1 MIHPGERTRRLPR
14 ETGVVRA
21 QRRMRRA
28 LEVAATTP
36 AGDVPV
42 GAVIFGP
49 DGAELATGVNR
60 REQLQDP
67 TAHAEVEAIRAAVKV
82 LGDGWRLTGC
92 ELVVTL
98 EPCAMCAGALQ
109 GARVDSVVF
118 GAWEPRTGG
127 CGSLVD
133 VLRAP
138 GALHVPQ
145 VRGGVLE
152 AECAGILS
160 TFFGELR

>member
-1 MIHPGERTRRLPR
+1 MTISDGLALAE
-14 ETGVVRA
+14 A
-21 QRRMRRA
+21 RMRRA
-28 LEVAATTP
+28 IEVAAATP

-42 GAVIFGP
+42 GAVLYGP
-49 DGAELATGVNR
+49 DGQELATGVNR

-67 TAHAEVEAIRAAVKV
+67 TAHAEIEAIRAGVARA
-82 LGDGWRLTGC
+82 GDGWRLTDC

-109 GARVDSVVF
+109 GARIGSVIF
-118 GAWEPRTGG
+118 GAWEPKTGG

-138 GALHVPQ
+138 SALHVPQ

-152 AECAGILS
+152 ADCAKLLA